1 VTAAAAPPSQARNLA
16 GFVLIALIWGS
27 TWLVIKDQISLVPAA
42 WSVTWRF
49 TLAAL
54 AMFALAAFRR
64 EPLLLDS
71 AGLRYAAV
79 FGVFQF
85 AINFQFVYAS
95 EHHLT
100 SGLVAV
106 FFALMLVPNAL
117 FARLF
122 LGTRV
127 NARFVVGS
135 MVALAGIALL
145 LLHEYR
151 NAPPGMDVLW
161 GIVLVMAAVLSASIG
176 NVLQGTQAARRQPMI
191 TMLAWGLA
199 FGALGNAAY
208 AWTLHGPPLLD
219 PRPQYL
225 WGIAYLALVGTVA
238 TFPIYTAL
246 IRDWGPGKAAYNG
259 VAVPVVAMG
268 LSTLFEGFRWT
279 GLAVGGAVLAMT
291 GLLIALGGRKAGG

>member
-1 VTAAAAPPSQARNLA
+1 VSPPAQGSQARNVA
-16 GFVLIALIWGS
+16 GFIVIALIWGS
-27 TWLVIKDQISLVPAA
+27 TWLVIKDQISVVPAA

-49 TLAAL
+49 VLAAL
-54 AMFALAAFRR
+54 GMFLLARFRG
-64 EPLLLDS
+64 EPMLLDGP
-71 AGLRYAAV
+71 GLRHAAL
-79 FGVFQF
+79 FGLFQF

-106 FFALMLVPNAL
+106 FFALMLVPNAF

-127 NARFVVGS
+127 SARFVLGS
-135 MVALAGIALL
+135 VVALAGIGLL

-151 NAPPGMDVLW
+151 DAPPGMDVLL
-161 GIVLVMAAVLSASIG
+161 GIALVTAAVFTASIG
-176 NVLQGTQAARRQPMI
+176 NVMQASEAARRQPMI
-191 TMLAWGLA
+191 TMLAWGLT

-208 AWTLHGPPLLD
+208 AWVTQGAPLLD

-268 LSTLFEGFRWT
+268 LSTVFEGFRWT
-279 GLAVGGAVLAMT
+279 GLAVGGAVLAMA
-291 GLLIALGGRKAGG
+291 GLLIALSGRNAGG